1 MARSKK
7 TWRPMK
13 SRKNGLKH
21 KKRIDANNLILKRLE
36 WKNP

>member
-13 SRKNGLKH
+13 SRKNGLKNRN
-21 KKRIDANNLILKRLE
+21 RINENNKILKQF
-36 WKNP
+36 K

>member
-1 MARSKK
+1 MAKAKK

-21 KKRIDANNLILKRLE
+21 RDRINENNKILK
-36 WKNP
+36 KYDSVK